1 MNLEHINDYIT
12 SDEAANLLSC
22 SKRTLRRYV
31 SQGLVSKIGN
41 GKSTRYSIESVLH
54 LAHSRNNSKL
64 DKVLN
69 QLSSIATTQQ
79 TIITRLELLEG
90 IFYARGQ
97 KADLTDQEIE
107 QIKHQINSL
116 LYATSISTQEC
127 SDWANDLLKI
137 SQQAINKLGKPM
149 LKDFFDKLSVQV
161 SLANEVATNPKKQLI
176 LDKIKWLKT
185 SVE

>member
-41 GKSTRYSIESVLH
+41 GRATRYSIESVLH
-54 LAHSRNNSKL
+54 LVHSRDNSKL
-64 DKVLN
+64 DKMLN

-97 KADLTDQEIE
+97 KANLSNEDIE
-107 QIKHQINSL
+107 QLKSQIKSL
-116 LYATSISTQEC
+116 LSATSISTQEC
-127 SDWANDLLKI
+127 SDWANDLLKV
-137 SQQAINKLGKPM
+137 SQRSINKLGKPL

-161 SLANEVATNPKKQLI
+161 TLKEEVSLNPKKQLI
-176 LDKIKWLKT
+176 LDKIKWLST
-185 SVE
+185 FVG